1 MAFNGNSETVA
12 EWRNLLPGV
21 MSASLDM
28 VCGAMARDH
37 RIPPEC
43 TKAVLQL
50 IMEEGNTVTLEAFC
64 KSARVFGQWW
74 EGAMARS
81 LEDAVGDRTHF
92 YIATSQQASE
102 YLMRQEG
109 LGFIIRPRHY
119 YDAKSDGAEWPFALT
134 LLVNG
139 TVEHYVV
146 SFQGG
151 MFRVENME
159 LEDPSIVR
167 LAYRFARSRGVY
179 FIE

>member
-1 MAFNGNSETVA
+1 
-12 EWRNLLPGV
+12 

-50 IMEEGNTVTLEAFC
+50 ITKGSNTVTLEAFYE
-64 KSARVFGQWW
+64 STRVFGKWW
-74 EGAMARS
+74 EGEMANR
-81 LEDAVGDRTHF
+81 LREVVGHETHF

-102 YLMRQEG
+102 IVMRNEG

-119 YDAKSDGAEWPFALT
+119 YDAESHGAEWPFALT

-159 LEDPSIVR
+159 IEDPSIVN
-167 LAYRFARSRGVY
+167 LAYRFARSRGVS